1 MKYQNIIYLNLLKNM
16 SIEDISKKDSTIDPS
31 YNTKITTESDVNSQE
46 DTISTSD
53 IRSTTE
59 DLLVEKTINKWL
71 NLQKTIK
78 EEITLEDVIIKQ
90 QEEDTKDLTSFFVK
104 YYQIKL
110 NTRKNWND
118 IKKLKLDGQQP
129 NISSYL
135 INQDTGGFH
144 DASEPVKNLF
154 FILRNNY
161 DYLMRLIS
169 LINPEDFTKNLD
181 NINSLVELLNH
192 NFYENILIPNPE
204 QQELLILIYKLL
216 EEEIIPMG
224 GVCPQNFL
232 KDDTFV
238 GIFLSSFAKKQEII
252 GYFSMILNSLILSI
266 DDDDTKE
273 CYDLSINN
281 IIKSMNLEQK
291 ERRRASTKTKI
302 EYKQIHSD
310 NSLKTVLFDKIPKIN
325 IKFKNSFE
333 LEAEKEK
340 EDEMKYIVEDDSNE
354 EDGRNRVFMGKK
366 RKTTIQK
373 NNFKFGTKG
382 NEFNKE
388 YKSELTQN
396 KLIEKITKENNPEMK
411 HLYKKLLEQINYY
424 PNKYCNEGLLKILKA
439 ENDKKTGV
447 ADNYRYNF
455 MYIRDTLEELLQLII
470 DKIITLPYPL
480 RCICKIINIL
490 ISKKF
495 PDLTKYEV
503 NSFVGKFILDKCIFP
518 ILRLENKIFLEPR
531 VYSKK
536 TKNCLDVIISVLSK
550 ANSSSLFDTY
560 ADPEKTILNQCILE
574 IIPIMN
580 KFYEKIID
588 IKLPKVIDDLINKTI
603 IKMEE
608 LPHKKIFNFR
618 HAKQKNG
625 NSSNN
630 EQKKNIE
637 NANAQ
642 PPPLFEYFKENSDEI
657 LHLQS
662 VCFCV
667 EDVKF
672 LLELIG
678 RNMDLFK
685 DLPRY
690 NFFIKTYK
698 KIKNEDA
705 IINDLQ
711 KEDSSKQKKTFYV
724 IFKDEKNM
732 ILEQLL
738 KKQKKATST
747 FLSNEQD
754 SELIFKRVKF
764 CIKTI
769 LKGLNLLNNKDFAYL
784 NFAQSSDKF
793 FSALKYTLE
802 ELGEYNEL
810 SNDIPLKW
818 YSQYIYNYKKELD
831 IEYQKEDFSKLY
843 SEISTEESNILN
855 ELKKLSNIVI
865 TRDGMNL
872 RCAEKILERSTY
884 ELKRIEEA
892 KKFNQLEIFINT
904 KNIEV
909 CLIQAEENIKNINTE
924 KSLPVTVSEIK
935 SCSNY
940 NPNNEKGHCH
950 LNNINDFINL
960 FGDNTKLT
968 LKELIKID
976 ISKGERKFKLSEI
989 IGKYMELVMK
999 KITEN
1004 KAIFGELKEDEIKG
1018 FYKKIENHIIR
1029 KIYKYTIPKKPLPL
1043 DFEIHNATR
1052 SLEWIQP
1059 ENLDIKK
1066 LYVNQ
1071 LKFAEKYLNRIG
1083 EAKSVFDKLDCIQNA
1098 YVIMNNTVKFISG
1111 KNENAGQDEFTPLF
1125 QYILIKSQPER
1136 LVTNINYIKC
1146 FLSEVDL
1153 MGQNGFYFSQMESA
1167 CSFILN
1173 IKCSDLKMEEKEF
1186 NEKRE
1191 KYRKKYESK
1200 SGDKN
1205 INKKTKL
1212 S

>member
-1 MKYQNIIYLNLLKNM
+1 
-16 SIEDISKKDSTIDPS
+16 
-31 YNTKITTESDVNSQE
+31 
-46 DTISTSD
+46 
-53 IRSTTE
+53 
-59 DLLVEKTINKWL
+59 
-71 NLQKTIK
+71 
-78 EEITLEDVIIKQ
+78 
-90 QEEDTKDLTSFFVK
+90 
-104 YYQIKL
+104 
-110 NTRKNWND
+110 
-118 IKKLKLDGQQP
+118 
-129 NISSYL
+129 
-135 INQDTGGFH
+135 
-144 DASEPVKNLF
+144 
-154 FILRNNY
+154 
-161 DYLMRLIS
+161 
-169 LINPEDFTKNLD
+169 
-181 NINSLVELLNH
+181 
-192 NFYENILIPNPE
+192 
-204 QQELLILIYKLL
+204 
-216 EEEIIPMG
+216 
-224 GVCPQNFL
+224 
-232 KDDTFV
+232 
-238 GIFLSSFAKKQEII
+238 
-252 GYFSMILNSLILSI
+252 
-266 DDDDTKE
+266 
-273 CYDLSINN
+273 
-281 IIKSMNLEQK
+281 
-291 ERRRASTKTKI
+291 
-302 EYKQIHSD
+302 
-310 NSLKTVLFDKIPKIN
+310 
-325 IKFKNSFE
+325 
-333 LEAEKEK
+333 
-340 EDEMKYIVEDDSNE
+340 
-354 EDGRNRVFMGKK
+354 
-366 RKTTIQK
+366 
-373 NNFKFGTKG
+373 
-382 NEFNKE
+382 
-388 YKSELTQN
+388 
-396 KLIEKITKENNPEMK
+396 
-411 HLYKKLLEQINYY
+411 
-424 PNKYCNEGLLKILKA
+424 
-439 ENDKKTGV
+439 
-447 ADNYRYNF
+447 
-455 MYIRDTLEELLQLII
+455 
-470 DKIITLPYPL
+470 
-480 RCICKIINIL
+480 
-490 ISKKF
+490 
-495 PDLTKYEV
+495 
-503 NSFVGKFILDKCIFP
+503 
-518 ILRLENKIFLEPR
+518 
-531 VYSKK
+531 
-536 TKNCLDVIISVLSK
+536 
-550 ANSSSLFDTY
+550 
-560 ADPEKTILNQCILE
+560 
-574 IIPIMN
+574 
-580 KFYEKIID
+580 
-588 IKLPKVIDDLINKTI
+588 
-603 IKMEE
+603 
-608 LPHKKIFNFR
+608 
-618 HAKQKNG
+618 
-625 NSSNN
+625 
-630 EQKKNIE
+630 
-637 NANAQ
+637 
-642 PPPLFEYFKENSDEI
+642 
-657 LHLQS
+657 
-662 VCFCV
+662 
-667 EDVKF
+667 
-672 LLELIG
+672 
-678 RNMDLFK
+678 
-685 DLPRY
+685 
-690 NFFIKTYK
+690 
-698 KIKNEDA
+698 
-705 IINDLQ
+705 
-711 KEDSSKQKKTFYV
+711 
-724 IFKDEKNM
+724 M

>member
-1 MKYQNIIYLNLLKNM
+1 M
-16 SIEDISKKDSTIDPS
+16 S
-31 YNTKITTESDVNSQE
+31 
-46 DTISTSD
+46 
-53 IRSTTE
+53 TE
-59 DLLVEKTINKWL
+59 DLSKKISNNEINFQTKPSIEIDLNNNEKKNNLEDILVEKTINKWL
-71 NLQKTIK
+71 NLQKIIK

-90 QEEDTKDLTSFFVK
+90 QQDDTKDLKSFFVK

-118 IKKLKLDGQQP
+118 IKKLKLDDKQN
-129 NISSYL
+129 NISSYI
-135 INQDTGGFH
+135 INQEIGGFH
-144 DASEPVKNLF
+144 DASEPLKNLF
-154 FILRNNY
+154 FLLRNNY
-161 DYLMRLIS
+161 DYLTRLIS
-169 LINPEDFTKNLD
+169 LINPEDFTKNI
-181 NINSLVELLNH
+181 NSINSLVELLNN

-232 KDDTFV
+232 KDDTFI

-266 DDDDTKE
+266 DNDDSKE
-273 CYDLSINN
+273 FFDLSINN
-281 IIKSMNLEQK
+281 IVKSLDLEIKEK
-291 ERRRASTKTKI
+291 RRSSTKNNI
-302 EYKQIHSD
+302 EYKKIGSEM
-310 NSLKTVLFDKIPKIN
+310 NMKEILFGKIPKIN

-340 EDEMKYIVEDDSNE
+340 EDEMKYILDDDNIL
-354 EDGRNRVFMGKK
+354 EDGKNICYIRQK
-366 RKTTIQK
+366 RKATGQK
-373 NNFKFGTKG
+373 NRLQFGNKD
-382 NEFNKE
+382 NEFNKN

-396 KLIEKITKENNPEMK
+396 RLIEKIGKETDPELK
-411 HLYKKLLEQINYY
+411 EVYKKLLEQINYY
-424 PNKYCNEGLLKILKA
+424 PNKFTNEGLLKILKS
-439 ENDKKTGV
+439 ENDKKSGV
-447 ADNYRYNF
+447 IENYRYNF
-455 MYIRDTLEELLQLII
+455 LYIRETIEELLQLII

-495 PDLTKYEV
+495 PHLSKYEV
-503 NSFVGKFILDKCIFP
+503 NSFIGKFILDKCIFP

-560 ADPEKTILNQCILE
+560 LDPEKTIFNQFILE
-574 IIPIMN
+574 IIPILN

-588 IKLPKVIDDLINKTI
+588 IKLPKVIDDLINKTVT
-603 IKMEE
+603 KLEDS
-608 LPHKKIFNFR
+608 PHKKIFNFR
-618 HAKQKNG
+618 TNKQRKDSNILDKKNAG
-625 NSSNN
+625 NSST
-630 EQKKNIE
+630 QV
-637 NANAQ
+637 
-642 PPPLFEYFKENSDEI
+642 PLYEYFKENSDEI

-662 VCFCV
+662 VCFSV

-672 LLELIG
+672 ILELIG
-678 RNMDLFK
+678 RDIEIFK
-685 DLPRY
+685 DLERY
-690 NFFIKTYK
+690 PFFTKTYK
-698 KIKNEDA
+698 KIKNENE
-705 IINDLQ
+705 IINGLY
-711 KEDSSKQKKTFYV
+711 KEDDSTQKKTFYV
-724 IFKDEKNM
+724 IFKDEKNS
-732 ILEQLL
+732 ILEQLV
-738 KKQKKATST
+738 KQKKKGTST
-747 FLSNEQD
+747 FLSSEQD
-754 SELIFKRVKF
+754 SELICKRVKF

-831 IEYQKEDFSKLY
+831 IEYQKEDFAKLY
-843 SEISTEESNILN
+843 SEISTEETNILN

-872 RCAEKILERSTY
+872 RCAEKIIDRSMY

-892 KKFNQLEIFINT
+892 KKFNQLEKFINT
-904 KNIEV
+904 KKVEV
-909 CLIQAEENIKNINTE
+909 CITQTEESIKNIITD
-924 KSLPVTVSEIK
+924 KILPVSITEIK
-935 SCSNY
+935 SCPY
-940 NPNNEKGHCH
+940 NINNNSLSEKGHCH
-950 LNNINDFINL
+950 LNNINDFINI
-960 FGDNTKLT
+960 FADNTRMK
-968 LKELIKID
+968 LKEMIKMD
-976 ISKGERKFKLSEI
+976 ISKSERKYKISEI
-989 IGKYMELVMK
+989 IGKYMEFVVK
-999 KITEN
+999 KIKDN
-1004 KAIFGELKEDEIKG
+1004 KTIFGELKDEEIKS

-1029 KIYKYTIPKKPLPL
+1029 KIYKYTFPKQKLIGDTDIL
-1043 DFEIHNATR
+1043 NATR

-1071 LKFAEKYLNRIG
+1071 LKFAEKYINRIND
-1083 EAKSVFDKLDCIQNA
+1083 AKSVFDKLDCIQNA

-1125 QYILIKSQPER
+1125 QYILIKSQPEK

-1146 FLSEVDL
+1146 FLSDVDL

-1167 CSFILN
+1167 CTFIKN
-1173 IKCSDLKMEEKEF
+1173 IKSSDLKMEEKEF

-1191 KYRKKYESK
+1191 KYRRKYERKES
-1200 SGDKN
+1200 DKN
-1205 INKKTKL
+1205 NNKKMKL

>member
-1 MKYQNIIYLNLLKNM
+1 M
-16 SIEDISKKDSTIDPS
+16 S
-31 YNTKITTESDVNSQE
+31 
-46 DTISTSD
+46 
-53 IRSTTE
+53 TE
-59 DLLVEKTINKWL
+59 DLSKKISNNEINFQTKPSIEIDLNNNEKKNNLEDILVEKTINKWL
-71 NLQKTIK
+71 NLQKIIK

-90 QEEDTKDLTSFFVK
+90 QQDDTKDLKSFFVK

-118 IKKLKLDGQQP
+118 IKKLKLDDKQN
-129 NISSYL
+129 NISSYI
-135 INQDTGGFH
+135 INQEIGGFH
-144 DASEPVKNLF
+144 DASEPLKNLF
-154 FILRNNY
+154 FLLRNNY
-161 DYLMRLIS
+161 DYLTRLIS
-169 LINPEDFTKNLD
+169 LINPEDFTKNI
-181 NINSLVELLNH
+181 NSINSLVELLNN

-232 KDDTFV
+232 KDDTFI

-266 DDDDTKE
+266 DNDDSKE
-273 CYDLSINN
+273 FFDLSINN
-281 IIKSMNLEQK
+281 IVKSLDVEIKEK
-291 ERRRASTKTKI
+291 RRSSTKNNI
-302 EYKQIHSD
+302 EYKKIGSEM
-310 NSLKTVLFDKIPKIN
+310 NMKEILFGKIPKIN

-340 EDEMKYIVEDDSNE
+340 EDEMKYILDDDNIL
-354 EDGRNRVFMGKK
+354 EDGKNIYYIRQK
-366 RKTTIQK
+366 RKATGLK
-373 NNFKFGTKG
+373 NRLQFGNKD
-382 NEFNKE
+382 NEFNKN

-396 KLIEKITKENNPEMK
+396 RLIEKIGKENDPELK
-411 HLYKKLLEQINYY
+411 EVYKKLLEQINYY
-424 PNKYCNEGLLKILKA
+424 PNKFTNEGLLKILKS
-439 ENDKKTGV
+439 ENDKKSGV
-447 ADNYRYNF
+447 IENYRYNF
-455 MYIRDTLEELLQLII
+455 LYIRETIEELLQLII

-495 PDLTKYEV
+495 PHLSKYEV
-503 NSFVGKFILDKCIFP
+503 NSFIGKFILDKCIFP

-560 ADPEKTILNQCILE
+560 LDPEKTIFNQFILE
-574 IIPIMN
+574 IIPILN

-588 IKLPKVIDDLINKTI
+588 IKLPKVIDDLINKTV
-603 IKMEE
+603 IKLEDS
-608 LPHKKIFNFR
+608 PHKKIFNFR
-618 HAKQKNG
+618 TNKQRKDSNILDKKNAG
-625 NSSNN
+625 NSST
-630 EQKKNIE
+630 QV
-637 NANAQ
+637 
-642 PPPLFEYFKENSDEI
+642 PLYEYFKENSDEI

-662 VCFCV
+662 VCFSV

-672 LLELIG
+672 ILELIG
-678 RNMDLFK
+678 RDIEIFK
-685 DLPRY
+685 DLERY
-690 NFFIKTYK
+690 PFFTKTYK
-698 KIKNEDA
+698 KIKNENE
-705 IINDLQ
+705 IINGLY
-711 KEDSSKQKKTFYV
+711 KEDDSTQKKTFYV
-724 IFKDEKNM
+724 IFKDEKNS
-732 ILEQLL
+732 ILEQLA
-738 KKQKKATST
+738 KQKKKGTST
-747 FLSNEQD
+747 FLSSEQD
-754 SELIFKRVKF
+754 SELICKRVKF

-843 SEISTEESNILN
+843 SEISTEETNILN

-872 RCAEKILERSTY
+872 RCAEKIIDRSMY

-892 KKFNQLEIFINT
+892 KKFNQLEKFINT
-904 KNIEV
+904 KKVEV
-909 CLIQAEENIKNINTE
+909 CITQTDESIKNIITD
-924 KSLPVTVSEIK
+924 KILPVSITEIK
-935 SCSNY
+935 SCPY
-940 NPNNEKGHCH
+940 NINNNSISDKGHCH
-950 LNNINDFINL
+950 LNNINDFINI
-960 FGDNTKLT
+960 FADNTRMK
-968 LKELIKID
+968 LKEMIKLD
-976 ISKGERKFKLSEI
+976 ISKSERKYKISEI
-989 IGKYMELVMK
+989 IGKYMEFVVK
-999 KITEN
+999 KIKDN
-1004 KAIFGELKEDEIKG
+1004 KTIFGELKDEEIKS

-1029 KIYKYTIPKKPLPL
+1029 KIYKYTFPKAKLNGDTDIL
-1043 DFEIHNATR
+1043 NATR

-1071 LKFAEKYLNRIG
+1071 LKFAEKYINRIND
-1083 EAKSVFDKLDCIQNA
+1083 AKSVFDKLDCIQNA

-1125 QYILIKSQPER
+1125 QYILIKSQPEK

-1146 FLSEVDL
+1146 FLSDVDL

-1167 CSFILN
+1167 CTFIKN
-1173 IKCSDLKMEEKEF
+1173 IKSSDLKMEEKEF

-1191 KYRKKYESK
+1191 KYRRKYERKES
-1200 SGDKN
+1200 DKN
-1205 INKKTKL
+1205 NNKKIKL

>member
-1 MKYQNIIYLNLLKNM
+1 M
-16 SIEDISKKDSTIDPS
+16 S
-31 YNTKITTESDVNSQE
+31 
-46 DTISTSD
+46 
-53 IRSTTE
+53 TE
-59 DLLVEKTINKWL
+59 DLSKKISNNEINFQTKPSIEIDLNNNEKKNNLEDILVEKTINKWL
-71 NLQKTIK
+71 NLQKIIK

-90 QEEDTKDLTSFFVK
+90 QQDDTKDLKSFFVK

-118 IKKLKLDGQQP
+118 IKKLKLDDKQN
-129 NISSYL
+129 NISSYI
-135 INQDTGGFH
+135 INQEIGGFH
-144 DASEPVKNLF
+144 DASEPLKNLF
-154 FILRNNY
+154 FLLRNNY
-161 DYLMRLIS
+161 DYLTRLIS
-169 LINPEDFTKNLD
+169 LINPEDFTKNI
-181 NINSLVELLNH
+181 NSINSLVELLNN

-232 KDDTFV
+232 KDDTFI

-266 DDDDTKE
+266 DNDDSKE
-273 CYDLSINN
+273 FFDLSINN
-281 IIKSMNLEQK
+281 IVKSLDLEIKEK
-291 ERRRASTKTKI
+291 RRSSTKNNI
-302 EYKQIHSD
+302 EYKKIGSEM
-310 NSLKTVLFDKIPKIN
+310 NMKEILFGKIPKIN

-340 EDEMKYIVEDDSNE
+340 EDEMKYILDDDNIL
-354 EDGRNRVFMGKK
+354 EDGKNIYYIRQK
-366 RKTTIQK
+366 RKATGQK
-373 NNFKFGTKG
+373 NRLQFGNKD
-382 NEFNKE
+382 NEFNKN

-396 KLIEKITKENNPEMK
+396 RLIEKIGKETDPELK
-411 HLYKKLLEQINYY
+411 EVYKKLLEQINYY
-424 PNKYCNEGLLKILKA
+424 PNKFTNEGLLKILKS
-439 ENDKKTGV
+439 ENDKKSGV
-447 ADNYRYNF
+447 IENYRYNF
-455 MYIRDTLEELLQLII
+455 LYIRETIEELLQLII

-495 PDLTKYEV
+495 PHLSKYEV
-503 NSFVGKFILDKCIFP
+503 NSFIGKFILDKCIFP

-560 ADPEKTILNQCILE
+560 LDPEKTIFNQFILE
-574 IIPIMN
+574 IIPILN

-588 IKLPKVIDDLINKTI
+588 IKLPKVIDDLINKTVT
-603 IKMEE
+603 KLEDS
-608 LPHKKIFNFR
+608 PHKKIFNFR
-618 HAKQKNG
+618 TNKQRKDSNILDKKNAG
-625 NSSNN
+625 NSST
-630 EQKKNIE
+630 QV
-637 NANAQ
+637 
-642 PPPLFEYFKENSDEI
+642 PLYEYFKENSDEI

-662 VCFCV
+662 VCFSV

-672 LLELIG
+672 ILELIG
-678 RNMDLFK
+678 RDIEIFK
-685 DLPRY
+685 DLERY
-690 NFFIKTYK
+690 PFFTKTYK
-698 KIKNEDA
+698 KIKNENE
-705 IINDLQ
+705 IINGLY
-711 KEDSSKQKKTFYV
+711 KEDDSTQKKTFYV
-724 IFKDEKNM
+724 IFKDEKNS
-732 ILEQLL
+732 ILEQLV
-738 KKQKKATST
+738 KQKKKGTST
-747 FLSNEQD
+747 FLSSEQD
-754 SELIFKRVKF
+754 SELICKRVKF

-843 SEISTEESNILN
+843 SEISTEETNILN

-872 RCAEKILERSTY
+872 RCAEKIIDRSMY

-892 KKFNQLEIFINT
+892 KKFNQLEKFINT
-904 KNIEV
+904 KKVEV
-909 CLIQAEENIKNINTE
+909 CITQTDESIKNIITD
-924 KSLPVTVSEIK
+924 KILPVSITEIK
-935 SCSNY
+935 SCPY
-940 NPNNEKGHCH
+940 NINNNSISDKGHCH
-950 LNNINDFINL
+950 LNNINDFINI
-960 FGDNTKLT
+960 FADNYRMK
-968 LKELIKID
+968 LKEMIKLD
-976 ISKGERKFKLSEI
+976 ISKSERKYKISEI
-989 IGKYMELVMK
+989 IGKYMEFVVK
-999 KITEN
+999 KIKDN
-1004 KAIFGELKEDEIKG
+1004 KTIFGELKDEEIKS

-1029 KIYKYTIPKKPLPL
+1029 KIYKYTFPKAKLNGDTDIL
-1043 DFEIHNATR
+1043 NATR

-1071 LKFAEKYLNRIG
+1071 LKFAEKYINRIND
-1083 EAKSVFDKLDCIQNA
+1083 AKSVFDKLDCIQNA

-1125 QYILIKSQPER
+1125 QYILIKSQPEK

-1146 FLSEVDL
+1146 FLSDVDL

-1167 CSFILN
+1167 CTFIKN
-1173 IKCSDLKMEEKEF
+1173 IKSSDLKMEEKEF

-1191 KYRKKYESK
+1191 KYRRKYETKES
-1200 SGDKN
+1200 DKN
-1205 INKKTKL
+1205 NNKKMKL

>member
-1 MKYQNIIYLNLLKNM
+1 M
-16 SIEDISKKDSTIDPS
+16 S
-31 YNTKITTESDVNSQE
+31 
-46 DTISTSD
+46 
-53 IRSTTE
+53 TE
-59 DLLVEKTINKWL
+59 DLSKKISNNEINFQTKPSIEIDLNNNEKKNNLEDILVEKTINKWL
-71 NLQKTIK
+71 NLQKIIK

-90 QEEDTKDLTSFFVK
+90 QQDDTKDLKSFFVK

-118 IKKLKLDGQQP
+118 IKKLKLDDKQN
-129 NISSYL
+129 NISSYI
-135 INQDTGGFH
+135 INQEIGGFH
-144 DASEPVKNLF
+144 DASEPLKNLF
-154 FILRNNY
+154 FLLRNNY
-161 DYLMRLIS
+161 DYLTRLIS
-169 LINPEDFTKNLD
+169 LINPEDFTKNI
-181 NINSLVELLNH
+181 NSINSLVELLNN

-232 KDDTFV
+232 KDDTFI

-266 DDDDTKE
+266 DNDDSKE
-273 CYDLSINN
+273 FFDLSINN
-281 IIKSMNLEQK
+281 IVKSLDLEIKEK
-291 ERRRASTKTKI
+291 RRSSTKNNI
-302 EYKQIHSD
+302 EYKKIGSEM
-310 NSLKTVLFDKIPKIN
+310 NMKEILFGKIPKIN

-340 EDEMKYIVEDDSNE
+340 EDEMKYILDDDNIL
-354 EDGRNRVFMGKK
+354 EDGKNICYIRQK
-366 RKTTIQK
+366 RKATGQK
-373 NNFKFGTKG
+373 NRLQFGNKD
-382 NEFNKE
+382 NEFNKN

-396 KLIEKITKENNPEMK
+396 RLIEKIGKETDPELK
-411 HLYKKLLEQINYY
+411 EVYKKLLEQINYY
-424 PNKYCNEGLLKILKA
+424 PNKFTNEGLLKILKS
-439 ENDKKTGV
+439 ENDKKSGV
-447 ADNYRYNF
+447 IENYRYNF
-455 MYIRDTLEELLQLII
+455 LYIRETIEELLQLII

-495 PDLTKYEV
+495 PHLSKYEV
-503 NSFVGKFILDKCIFP
+503 NSFIGKFILDKCIFP

-560 ADPEKTILNQCILE
+560 LDPEKTIFNQFILE
-574 IIPIMN
+574 IIPILN

-588 IKLPKVIDDLINKTI
+588 IKLPKVIDDLINKTVT
-603 IKMEE
+603 KLEDS
-608 LPHKKIFNFR
+608 PHKKIFNFR
-618 HAKQKNG
+618 TNKQRKDSNILDKKNAG
-625 NSSNN
+625 NSST
-630 EQKKNIE
+630 QV
-637 NANAQ
+637 
-642 PPPLFEYFKENSDEI
+642 PLYEYFKENSDEI

-662 VCFCV
+662 VCFSV

-672 LLELIG
+672 ILELIG
-678 RNMDLFK
+678 RDIEIFK
-685 DLPRY
+685 DLERY
-690 NFFIKTYK
+690 PFFTKTYK
-698 KIKNEDA
+698 KIKNENE
-705 IINDLQ
+705 IINGLY
-711 KEDSSKQKKTFYV
+711 KEDDSTQKKTFYV
-724 IFKDEKNM
+724 IFKDEKNS
-732 ILEQLL
+732 ILEQLV
-738 KKQKKATST
+738 KQKKKGTST
-747 FLSNEQD
+747 FLSSEQD
-754 SELIFKRVKF
+754 SELICKRVKF

-831 IEYQKEDFSKLY
+831 IEYQKEDFAKLY
-843 SEISTEESNILN
+843 SEISTEETNILN

-872 RCAEKILERSTY
+872 RCAEKIIDRSMY

-892 KKFNQLEIFINT
+892 KKFNQLEKFINT
-904 KNIEV
+904 KKVEV
-909 CLIQAEENIKNINTE
+909 CITQTEESIKNIITD
-924 KSLPVTVSEIK
+924 KILPVSITEIK
-935 SCSNY
+935 SCPCNI
-940 NPNNEKGHCH
+940 NNNSLSEKGHCH
-950 LNNINDFINL
+950 LNNINDFINI
-960 FGDNTKLT
+960 FADNTRMK
-968 LKELIKID
+968 LKEMIKMD
-976 ISKGERKFKLSEI
+976 ISKSERKYKISEI
-989 IGKYMELVMK
+989 IGKYMEFVVK
-999 KITEN
+999 KIKDN
-1004 KAIFGELKEDEIKG
+1004 KTIFGELKDEEIKS

-1029 KIYKYTIPKKPLPL
+1029 KIYKYTFPKQKLNGDTDIL
-1043 DFEIHNATR
+1043 NATR

-1071 LKFAEKYLNRIG
+1071 LKFAEKYINRIND
-1083 EAKSVFDKLDCIQNA
+1083 AKSVFDKLDCIQNA

-1125 QYILIKSQPER
+1125 QYILIKSQPEK

-1146 FLSEVDL
+1146 FLSDVDL

-1167 CSFILN
+1167 CTFIKN
-1173 IKCSDLKMEEKEF
+1173 IKSSDLKMEEKEF

-1191 KYRKKYESK
+1191 KYRRKYERKES
-1200 SGDKN
+1200 DKN
-1205 INKKTKL
+1205 NNKKMKL